1 MKTEYIADPG
11 IVYLCLTQYNL
22 RAGHPIRVVAEEL
35 DVNVHKIKFFLIVK
49 GTVSQDFRPLLL
61 AEYSIWS
68 LSEQATTVSRSF
80 CLREVLRS
88 HCRVHVVNDS
98 MYSTVVHHGRVIK
111 DYIDTA
117 FM

>member
-11 IVYLCLTQYNL
+11 IVYLCLTRYNL
-22 RAGHPIRVVAEEL
+22 RAGHPIRCVVAEEL
-35 DVNVHKIKFFLIVK
+35 DVSVRKFKFFLIVK

-68 LSEQATTVSRSF
+68 LSEQITTVSRTF
-80 CLREVLRS
+80 CFCEVSRS
-88 HCRVHVVNDS
+88 HCLVHVVNDS
-98 MYSTVVHHGRVIK
+98 MYIVHHGRVIK
-111 DYIDTA
+111 DFIYTA